1 MVSALLPA
9 NETDRLEALRSFQI
23 LDTSHEK
30 EYDEI
35 VALASQICGTDM
47 SLISLIDHN
56 RQWFKAKKGV
66 EASETS
72 RDIAFCAHA
81 ILNSELME
89 IPDAHQ
95 DERFNDNPLVVNEPN
110 IRFYAGMPLETRD
123 GFRLGTLCVLDTVPK
138 QLNAG
143 QKFALQALANQVI
156 KLFELRFQNQALRD
170 SVNLRNKLI
179 SVIAHDVKGPLKSIG
194 MLTEFLTPDQMSDEE
209 LKDAVDE
216 IKTVSTRTSELVENI
231 LAWARKQNDRK
242 SIKLSSHDLRPIISD
257 IEQLYHPQLKMKKL
271 NLKLNLALE
280 TAFTDEEILRFILR
294 NLISNAIKFSE
305 NADILVSTQ
314 SIDQNEWQFSVEDK
328 GTGMTE
334 EQQKKLF
341 SWDHRYTSPGTM
353 KEKGTGLGLLLVQE
367 MVQKLNGELAISSK
381 PGQGTKITINFKIA
395 RG

>member
-1 MVSALLPA
+1 MVSAHLPA
-9 NETDRLEALRSFQI
+9 NETDRLDALRSFKI

-35 VALASQICGTDM
+35 VALASQICGTEM
-47 SLISLIDHN
+47 SLISLIDHD
-56 RQWFKAKKGV
+56 RQWFKAKKGLA
-66 EASETS
+66 ASETS

-81 ILNSELME
+81 ILDSKLME

-95 DERFNDNPLVVNEPN
+95 DERFNDNPLVIEEPN

-123 GFRLGTLCVLDTVPK
+123 GFRLGTLCVLDTSPK
-138 QLNAG
+138 QLDAD

-156 KLFELRFQNQALRD
+156 KLFELRFQNQALRE

-231 LAWARKQNDRK
+231 LAWARKQNDHK
-242 SIKLSSHDLRPIISD
+242 AIKLNDYALRPIISD
-257 IEQLYHPQLKMKKL
+257 IEELYKPQLKLKKIK
-271 NLKLNLALE
+271 LKVDLGLE
-280 TAFTDEEILRFILR
+280 AAFTDGEILRFILR
-294 NLISNAIKFSE
+294 NLISNAIKYSE
-305 NADILVSTQ
+305 NADILISAQ
-314 SIDQNEWQFSVEDK
+314 SIDQNEWQFSVEDH

-334 EQQKKLF
+334 AQQNKLF
-341 SWDHRYTSPGTM
+341 SWEHRYTSPGTM

-367 MVQKLNGELAISSK
+367 MVQKLNGALTLTSQ
-381 PGQGTKITINFKIA
+381 PGKGTKITISFKND
-395 RG
+395 